1 MNGVYDKA
9 FISKIVV
16 SFVYDKLSKMDWEKV
31 FRENNIENGKEI
43 LVAIENFKELNKKI
57 QEIKDMKYLEDNST
71 KLKEEGNKIWGKA
84 KDLIK

>member
-71 KLKEEGNKIWGKA
+71 KLKEEGNKIWDKA